1 MEKDVTDITHHIQRI
16 GDAHK
21 RLDAHEGRITE
32 AHTRLTTHEG
42 RLAKIEKDNAVL
54 IERIDYI
61 IEGQKDI
68 KGTISWLNR
77 TIIGAIL
84 AAVMAF
90 VIAGGLNV
98 GN

>member
-1 MEKDVTDITHHIQRI
+1 MGYEVTDITEQIQRI
-16 GDAHK
+16 DRAHS
-21 RLDAHEGRITE
+21 RLDAHEGRIKD
-32 AHTRLTTHEG
+32 AHDRLTASEL

-54 IERIDYI
+54 IERIDFI

-84 AAVMAF
+84 MAVMAF

-98 GN
+98 GK